1 MKILTI
7 IGARPQFI
15 KAGTLSRYI
24 NGQKEISEVIVHTG
38 QHYDNNMSRIFFD
51 ELKIPKPNYNLNIGG
66 LGHGEMTGKMME
78 MLEPI
83 VIKEK
88 PDFILVYG
96 DTNSTLAGALVA
108 VKLKI
113 KIAHVE
119 AGLRSYN
126 MSMPE
131 EINRIITD
139 RISNFL
145 FCPTN
150 NAINNLKKEGFDS
163 FDVNLLNVGD
173 IMYEGSLFYRKIK
186 KRPNRIEDGK
196 FILSTF
202 HRAENTDS
210 KDNLM
215 GILSALIEIAKSQRV
230 IVPLHPRTKKLIEKL
245 NLPKGDI
252 LFIDP
257 VSYLE
262 MNWLLS
268 NCDFVITDSGG
279 LQKEAYFYS
288 KPCITMRQQ
297 TEWIELIDNNV
308 NILVGTNKEK
318 IVEASNLSWFKRIGF
333 NKLLYG
339 DGTTSS
345 KIIEALKSI

>member
-1 MKILTI
+1 M
-7 IGARPQFI
+7 
-15 KAGTLSRYI
+15 
-24 NGQKEISEVIVHTG
+24 
-38 QHYDNNMSRIFFD
+38 
-51 ELKIPKPNYNLNIGG
+51 
-66 LGHGEMTGKMME
+66 
-78 MLEPI
+78 
-83 VIKEK
+83 
-88 PDFILVYG
+88 
-96 DTNSTLAGALVA
+96 
-108 VKLKI
+108 
-113 KIAHVE
+113 
-119 AGLRSYN
+119 
-126 MSMPE
+126 
-131 EINRIITD
+131 
-139 RISNFL
+139 
-145 FCPTN
+145 
-150 NAINNLKKEGFDS
+150 
-163 FDVNLLNVGD
+163 
-173 IMYEGSLFYRKIK
+173 FYRKIK

-245 NLPKGDI
+245 NLPKGNI

-279 LQKEAYFYS
+279 LQKEAYFFS